1 MVTKD
6 DIIKLDRKDPNFLT
20 VLLCS
25 LITDD
30 IDWMLEKYPEIL
42 EKTKKILEFKND
54 KVEIFLLEKMM
65 KDYEK
70 KYGGKKIHEKEEEEE
85 DKIEFGKRK
94 RENIKMS
101 VRPMIEE
108 NPFEEKFEKVDL
120 PDIKKT
126 KKRSGSFHFGKNEK

>member
-6 DIIKLDRKDPNFLT
+6 DIIKMDRSDPNFMT
-20 VLLCS
+20 VQLCS

-30 IDWMLEKYPEIL
+30 IDWMLEKYPEVL

-54 KVEIFLLEKMM
+54 KVENFLLEKMM

-70 KYGGKKIHEKEEEEE
+70 KYGGKEKREEEE
-85 DKIEFGKRK
+85 DKVEFGKRK
-94 RENIKMS
+94 RENIKMT

-108 NPFEEKFEKVDL
+108 NPFEEKMEKVDL
-120 PDIKKT
+120 PDIKKS

>member
-1 MVTKD
+1 MREE
-6 DIIKLDRKDPNFLT
+6 IKKMDRNDPNFMT
-20 VLLCS
+20 VQLCS

-42 EKTKKILEFKND
+42 GKTKKILEFKNE
-54 KVEIFLLEKMM
+54 KVENFLLEKMM

-70 KYGGKKIHEKEEEEE
+70 KYNGKEKKEEEEE
-85 DKIEFGKRK
+85 KVEFGKRK

-101 VRPMIEE
+101 VRPMIVE
-108 NPFEEKFEKVDL
+108 NPFSEQLEKVDL
-120 PDIKKT
+120 PDIKKS